1 MRHLREPLTK
11 IAMAAGLLLAAAC
24 SGATGPSE
32 PSFRFFTREVFGF
45 PSRAPSVEVTSGDVL
60 LTGILLVPTTEYAV
74 IGQLDRPVPGTLN
87 VTVRA
92 SKARSGVGV
101 EARHYYAATVAN
113 LPSGDYNV
121 RLIYI
126 IQRNPVVS
134 SLVFQ
139 QAVTIH

>member
-1 MRHLREPLTK
+1 
-11 IAMAAGLLLAAAC
+11 MAAGLLLAAAC

-74 IGQLDRPVPGTLN
+74 
-87 VTVRA
+87 
-92 SKARSGVGV
+92 
-101 EARHYYAATVAN
+101 AATVAN

-126 IQRNPVVS
+126 IQRNPVDS

-139 QAVTIH
+139 QTVTIH